1 MTDSVDEHDIPS
13 RDTTARPADVE
24 PIDLLPEVRSDMSHQ
39 LRATWVV
46 TRRELLRLKQDKAR
60 MVTMLLQPV
69 LFIFVMGTGLGSIV
83 DTGGGTSFR
92 TFLYP
97 GVLATSV
104 LFTAAFA
111 GISLVWDREFGFLR
125 EMMVAP
131 ISRASIIWGKC
142 LGGAIVATLQSLVL
156 LALLGTV
163 GIPYSPVLIVEL
175 IGCLFLGA
183 LLLTALGVLL
193 STRIKTI
200 QAAMPIS
207 QLLIMPMM
215 FLSGSLFPI
224 AGLPAWLAV
233 LTRMNPLTYVVQPMR
248 HFTLDHLSLTAAEQ
262 ERLLPVITWFGWH
275 VPLGVQL
282 FAVAVI
288 TLGLI
293 SLAARV
299 FKTTE

>member
-1 MTDSVDEHDIPS
+1 MTS
-13 RDTTARPADVE
+13 RDTTARPAGTGYV
-24 PIDLLPEVRSDMSHQ
+24 DLLPEVRSDMSHQ

-83 DTGGGTSFR
+83 DTGGGTDFR

-131 ISRASIIWGKC
+131 ISRGSIIWGKC

-163 GIPYSPVLIVEL
+163 GIPYSPVLIAEL

-224 AGLPAWLAV
+224 AGLPEWLAV
-233 LTRMNPLTYVVQPMR
+233 LTRLNPLTYVVQPMR

-262 ERLLPVITWFGWH
+262 ERLLPVLTWFGWQ
-275 VPLGVQL
+275 VPVGVQL
-282 FAVAVI
+282 VSVAVI
-288 TLGLI
+288 TLGLVT
-293 SLAARV
+293 LAARV

>member
-1 MTDSVDEHDIPS
+1 MTS
-13 RDTTARPADVE
+13 RDTTARPADME
-24 PIDLLPEVRSDMSHQ
+24 PVDLLPEVRSDMSHQ
-39 LRATWVV
+39 MRATWVV

-60 MVTMLLQPV
+60 MLTMLLQPV

-83 DTGGGTSFR
+83 DTGGGLDFR

-193 STRIKTI
+193 STRINTI

-233 LTRMNPLTYVVQPMR
+233 LTRLNPLTYAVDPLRQAVFAHLDVSEELQKTFNPGVTWNGWRLPTSLELSVVAVMGVAMMLVAVVQFSRP
-248 HFTLDHLSLTAAEQ
+248 E
-262 ERLLPVITWFGWH
+262 
-275 VPLGVQL
+275 
-282 FAVAVI
+282 
-288 TLGLI
+288 
-293 SLAARV
+293 
-299 FKTTE
+299 

>member
-1 MTDSVDEHDIPS
+1 MTS
-13 RDTTARPADVE
+13 RDTAAPGVAGRAPLE
-24 PIDLLPEVRSDMSHQ
+24 PLAEVRSDRAHQ

-46 TRRELLRLKQDKAR
+46 TRRELLRLRQDRAR
-60 MVTMLLQPV
+60 ILTMLLQPV

-83 DTGGGTSFR
+83 DTGGRTDFR

-142 LGGAIVATLQSLVL
+142 LGGALVATAQSLIV
-156 LALLGTV
+156 LALAGTV
-163 GIPYSPVLIVEL
+163 GIPYDPGLLLALV
-175 IGCLFLGA
+175 GCLFLGA

-207 QLLIMPMM
+207 QLMIMPMM

-224 AGLPAWLAV
+224 AGLPVWLAV
-233 LTRMNPLTYVVQPMR
+233 LTRLNPLTYVVQPMR
-248 HFTLDHLSLTAAEQ
+248 HLVLDHLSLTAAEQ
-262 ERLLPVITWFGWH
+262 ERLVPVITWFGWT
-275 VPLGVQL
+275 VPVGMQL
-282 FAVAVI
+282 LTVGVI
-288 TLGLI
+288 TLGLCA
-293 SLAARV
+293 LAARL
-299 FKTTE
+299 FRTTE

>member
-1 MTDSVDEHDIPS
+1 MTS
-13 RDTTARPADVE
+13 RDTTTRPDVG

-39 LRATWVV
+39 MRATWVV
-46 TRRELLRLKQDKAR
+46 TRRELLRLRQDRAR
-60 MVTMLLQPV
+60 IFSMLLQPL

-83 DTGGGTSFR
+83 DTGGDTDFR
-92 TFLYP
+92 TFLFP

-131 ISRASIIWGKC
+131 IARACIIWGKC
-142 LGGAIVATLQSLVL
+142 LGGAIVATGQSLVL
-156 LALLGTV
+156 LLLMGTV
-163 GIPYSPVLIVEL
+163 GIPYDLGLILGL

-200 QAAMPIS
+200 QAAMPVS

-224 AGLPAWLAV
+224 SGLPDWLAV
-233 LTRMNPLTYVVQPMR
+233 LTRLNPLTYVVQPMR
-248 HFTLDHLSLTAAEQ
+248 YFTLEHLSLTTAERD
-262 ERLLPVITWFGWH
+262 RLVPVLNWFGWH

-282 FAVAVI
+282 LTVLVI

>member
-1 MTDSVDEHDIPS
+1 MPDSVEEHDM
-13 RDTTARPADVE
+13 TTRHTVPADTAA
-24 PIDLLPEVRSDMSHQ
+24 PLDLLPEVRSDRAHQ

-83 DTGGGTSFR
+83 DTGGGTDFR

-163 GIPYSPVLIVEL
+163 GIPYSPVLILEL

-193 STRIKTI
+193 STRITTI

-224 AGLPAWLAV
+224 AGLPDWLAV
-233 LTRMNPLTYVVQPMR
+233 LTRLNPLTYVVQPMR
-248 HFTLDHLSLTAAEQ
+248 HFTLDHLALTAAEQ
-262 ERLLPVITWFGWH
+262 ERLLPVITWFGWT
-275 VPLGVQL
+275 VPVGVQL
-282 FAVAVI
+282 IAVAAV
-288 TLGLI
+288 TLGLVTV
-293 SLAARV
+293 AARV
-299 FKTTE
+299 FRTTE

>member
-1 MTDSVDEHDIPS
+1 MTS
-13 RDTTARPADVE
+13 RDTASSAVE
-24 PIDLLPEVRSDMSHQ
+24 QPSEALPEVRDDMTHQ

-46 TRRELLRLKQDKAR
+46 TRRELLRFKQDRAR
-60 MVTMLLQPV
+60 MVTMLLQPL

-83 DTGGGTSFR
+83 DTGGDTSFE
-92 TFLYP
+92 TFLFP

-142 LGGAIVATLQSLVL
+142 LGGAIVATGQSLVL
-156 LALLGTV
+156 LALIGTV
-163 GIPYSPVLIVEL
+163 GLPYSPALLLQLV
-175 IGCLFLGA
+175 GCLFLGS

-224 AGLPAWLAV
+224 SGLPDWLAV
-233 LTRMNPLTYVVQPMR
+233 LTRLNPLTYIVQPMR
-248 HFTLDHLSLTAAEQ
+248 HFSLEHLSLTATER
-262 ERLLPVITWFGWH
+262 ERLVPVLSWFGWE
-275 VPLGVQL
+275 VPIGVQL
-282 FAVAVI
+282 LTVGVI
-288 TLGLI
+288 TLGLVT
-293 SLAARV
+293 LAARV
-299 FKTTE
+299 FRTAE

>member
-1 MTDSVDEHDIPS
+1 MT
-13 RDTTARPADVE
+13 TTLSTNPQ
-24 PIDLLPEVRSDMSHQ
+24 PLTEVRSDRAHQ
-39 LRATWVV
+39 LRAAWVV
-46 TRRELLRLKQDKAR
+46 TRRELLRLRQDRAR

-83 DTGGGTSFR
+83 DTGGGTGFP
-92 TFLYP
+92 TFLFP

-163 GIPYSPVLIVEL
+163 GIPYAPALILEL
-175 IGCLFLGA
+175 VGCLFLGA

-193 STRIKTI
+193 STRIKI
-200 QAAMPIS
+200 GRA
-207 QLLIMPMM
+207 
-215 FLSGSLFPI
+215 
-224 AGLPAWLAV
+224 
-233 LTRMNPLTYVVQPMR
+233 
-248 HFTLDHLSLTAAEQ
+248 
-262 ERLLPVITWFGWH
+262 H
-275 VPLGVQL
+275 V
-282 FAVAVI
+282 
-288 TLGLI
+288 
-293 SLAARV
+293 
-299 FKTTE
+299 

>member
-1 MTDSVDEHDIPS
+1 MTS
-13 RDTTARPADVE
+13 RDTTSSTVE
-24 PIDLLPEVRSDMSHQ
+24 QPFDPLPEVRDDMSHQ

-46 TRRELLRLKQDKAR
+46 TRRELLRFRQDKAR
-60 MVTMLLQPV
+60 MVTMLLQPL

-83 DTGGGTSFR
+83 DTGGDTSFE
-92 TFLYP
+92 TFLFP

-142 LGGAIVATLQSLVL
+142 LGGAIVATGQSLVL
-156 LALLGTV
+156 LALIGTV
-163 GIPYSPVLIVEL
+163 GLPYSPALILEL
-175 IGCLFLGA
+175 VGCLFLGA

-200 QAAMPIS
+200 QAAMPVS

-224 AGLPAWLAV
+224 AGLPDWLAV
-233 LTRMNPLTYVVQPMR
+233 LTRINPLTYVVQPMR
-248 HFTLDHLSLTAAEQ
+248 HFSLQHLSLTAAEQ
-262 ERLLPVITWFGWH
+262 ERLVPVLTWFGWA
-275 VPLGVQL
+275 VPVGVQL
-282 FAVAVI
+282 LTVAVI
-288 TLGLI
+288 TLGLVT
-293 SLAARV
+293 LAARV

>member
-1 MTDSVDEHDIPS
+1 MTTDQ
-13 RDTTARPADVE
+13 TAAPTAPA
-24 PIDLLPEVRSDMSHQ
+24 PLAEVRDDLRHQ
-39 LRATWVV
+39 ARATWVV
-46 TRRELLRLKQDKAR
+46 TRRELLRLRQDR
-60 MVTMLLQPV
+60 TRILTMLLQPV

-83 DTGGGTSFR
+83 DTGGDLDFR

-142 LGGAIVATLQSLVL
+142 LGGALVATAQSLLL
-156 LALLGTV
+156 LALVGTV
-163 GIPYSPVLIVEL
+163 GIPYDPVLLVEL
-175 IGCLFLGA
+175 VGCLFLGS

-200 QAAMPIS
+200 QAAMPVS

-215 FLSGSLFPI
+215 FLSGSLFPLG
-224 AGLPAWLAV
+224 GLPAWLSV
-233 LTRMNPLTYVVQPMR
+233 LTRLNPLTYVVQPMR
-248 HFTLDHLSLTAAEQ
+248 HLVLQHLGLTGAEQ
-262 ERLLPVITWFGWH
+262 ERLLPAVTWFGWQ
-275 VPLGVQL
+275 VPVGVQL
-282 FAVAVI
+282 LTVAVI
-288 TLGLI
+288 TVGLI
-293 SLAARV
+293 GLAARL
-299 FKTTE
+299 FRTTE

>member
-1 MTDSVDEHDIPS
+1 MTF
-13 RDTTARPADVE
+13 RDTTTPETGFRASDEA
-24 PIDLLPEVRSDMSHQ
+24 LPEVRSDMSHQ

-46 TRRELLRLKQDKAR
+46 TRRELLRFRQDKAR
-60 MVTMLLQPV
+60 MVTMLLQPL

-92 TFLYP
+92 TFLFP

-131 ISRASIIWGKC
+131 ISRGSIIWGKC
-142 LGGAIVATLQSLVL
+142 LGGAIVATGQSLVL
-156 LALLGTV
+156 LALVGTV
-163 GIPYSPVLIVEL
+163 GIPYSPSLLLEL

-200 QAAMPIS
+200 QAAMPVS

-224 AGLPAWLAV
+224 SGLPDWLAV
-233 LTRMNPLTYVVQPMR
+233 LTRLNPLTYVVQPMR
-248 HFTLDHLSLTAAEQ
+248 HLVLQHLSLTQAEQ
-262 ERLLPVITWFGWH
+262 HRLVPVLTWFGWE
-275 VPLGVQL
+275 VPVGVQL
-282 FAVAVI
+282 LAVAVI
-288 TLGLI
+288 TLGLVT
-293 SLAARV
+293 LAARI
-299 FKTTE
+299 FRTTE